1 MDRIAYRNGIEKQGE
16 SKMRCNYTPTK
27 EQEKAINKILAKEQ
41 KRMADDLAKQA
52 QQKLAEALAKD
63 LTEQRRKIAQN
74 AVTIT
79 LWTMY
84 SCFGFG
90 KKRLERLKAAFTEEC
105 KRMLEY
111 YEMDE
116 QDYVKLCA
124 YKLKDKTGVEVDI
137 EW

>member
-1 MDRIAYRNGIEKQGE
+1 
-16 SKMRCNYTPTK
+16 MRCNYTPTR

-41 KRMADDLAKQA
+41 KRIADELTEKSRQILADELQR
-52 QQKLAEALAKD
+52 D

-90 KKRLERLKAAFTEEC
+90 AKRLEKLKAAFTEEC
-105 KRMLEY
+105 ERMLEF
-111 YEMDE
+111 YEMGE

-124 YKLKDKTGVEVDI
+124 YKLKDKTGVTVDI
-137 EW
+137 DW